1 MMIKL
6 YTDGATTNNGKENAF
21 GGWAYIGVD
30 EDKKIF
36 IRDSGFIPNA
46 TNNICELTAVIN
58 GCNAVKDKNELVVVY
73 SDSAYI
79 INCYKQKWYN
89 KWQIN
94 DWKNSKKEPVA
105 NKELWKQLIPYFDNV
120 MFSFEKVPGHAGHVY
135 NEMVDQM
142 AVQAK
147 FIDGAKQ

>member
-1 MMIKL
+1 MI
-6 YTDGATTNNGKENAF
+6 
-21 GGWAYIGVD
+21 
-30 EDKKIF
+30 
-36 IRDSGFIPNA
+36 
-46 TNNICELTAVIN
+46 
-58 GCNAVKDKNELVVVY
+58 VY

-105 NKELWKQLIPYFDNV
+105 NKELWEQLIPYFDNV

-147 FIDGAKQ
+147 KGDKNG